1 MNKIIFPPK
10 LRTRGEP
17 VADLQDALGL
27 LLEKVVF
34 RLSDAERRPFEERL
48 RPERAEKIYSEATS
62 DLIKVFQERNHLT
75 PSGNAD
81 EQTAKAL
88 NAILEELVGARHRE
102 ACRTAPA

>member
-1 MNKIIFPPK
+1 MNKIIFPLK

-27 LLEKVVF
+27 LLEKGVF

-48 RPERAEKIYSEATS
+48 RPERAENIYSQATRN
-62 DLIKVFQERNHLT
+62 LVELFQDQHHLRG
-75 PSGNAD
+75 SGNVD

-88 NAILEELVGARHRE
+88 NTIL
-102 ACRTAPA
+102 